1 MVVGVVAVV
10 VVTDVPEVFSAV
22 DPYVTVWVV
31 ACWVVA
37 GGCRSELVP
46 VVVVGEVPDVVVTVV
61 PVACFGCCSSRFWLR
76 RDRLCSNGCC

>member
-1 MVVGVVAVV
+1 MVVGVVPVV

-37 GGCRSELVP
+37 GFVE
-46 VVVVGEVPDVVVTVV
+46 
-61 PVACFGCCSSRFWLR
+61 
-76 RDRLCSNGCC
+76 

>member
-1 MVVGVVAVV
+1 MVVGVVPVV

-37 GGCRSELVP
+37 GI
-46 VVVVGEVPDVVVTVV
+46 VVVGEVPDVVVRVV
-61 PVACFGCCSSRFWLR
+61 PVVVSAVISVVSGCVVTGFIVTVVV
-76 RDRLCSNGCC
+76 D